1 MNLNKEVSKTSLMN
15 RLSHAWN
22 AFRGVSNEIV
32 RYETLGIG
40 SGANPTQP
48 LLNYGNER
56 SVLASIYNR
65 IAIDVQSADIRHV
78 RLNQNGS
85 YDSEIDDGLNYCL
98 KTAANIDQTPR
109 AFIGDVVL
117 SMFDEGAIG
126 IVPVDC
132 TLDPKDSTSYDINS
146 MRVGRIV
153 EWYPRHVRMMVYND
167 SVGEQQ
173 EIVLPKAQVAIVENP
188 FYTVVNEQNA
198 MIRRLVRK
206 LTLLDKVDEDSVSG
220 KLDLLI
226 QLPYTV
232 KSQINQ
238 ERAES
243 RRSSIESQLANSR
256 YGIAYIDA
264 TERVTQLNR
273 PVENNFLSQIEYLT
287 KQIYTNLGMSEDLLN
302 GSAGEQEI
310 ANYQSRIVT
319 PILDVIVES
328 MDRTFITKTARTQG
342 QAIMYFVSPF
352 RNATPNQIAELS
364 DKLTRNAILSSNEF
378 RSILGYKPSKDPKA
392 DELSNKNLNQNTDQE
407 NPTV

>member
-1 MNLNKEVSKTSLMN
+1 MN

-22 AFRGVSNEIV
+22 AFRGANNDVV

-85 YDSEIDDGLNYCL
+85 YESEIEDGLNYCL
-98 KTAANIDQTPR
+98 KTSPNIDQTPR
-109 AFIGDVVL
+109 AFIGDAVL

-132 TLDPKDSTSYDINS
+132 TIDPKDSTSYDINS
-146 MRVGRIV
+146 MRVGRII

-167 SVGEQQ
+167 NVGEQQ

-232 KSQINQ
+232 KSKINQ

-243 RRSSIESQLANSR
+243 RRADIESQLVGSK

-287 KQIYTNLGMSEDLLN
+287 KQIYTNLGMSEELLN

-319 PILDVIVES
+319 PILDAIVES

-352 RNATPNQIAELS
+352 HNATPNQIAELS

-392 DELSNKNLNQNTDQE
+392 DELSNKNLNQNTEQE